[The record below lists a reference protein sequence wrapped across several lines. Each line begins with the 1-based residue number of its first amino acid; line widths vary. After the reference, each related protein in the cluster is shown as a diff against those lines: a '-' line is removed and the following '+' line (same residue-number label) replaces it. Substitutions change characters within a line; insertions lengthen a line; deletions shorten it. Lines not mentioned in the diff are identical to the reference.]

1 LFACIN
7 KLRGSV
13 EYLYDATV
21 GYSGIHYGEVPQ
33 ELYPLPGLYLN
44 KAQPKE
50 INMHLRRFALKEI
63 PETEHEFVEWVRAR
77 WQEKDDLMEEFYTK
91 GKFPSE
97 LMLDSDA
104 EEEEEESKGEE
115 RPKIGLSAS
124 ASSSSSSLSAAGK
137 IERAQGGG
145 QSLRFPLRSRAMLDY
160 LSPSALNVIALP
172 LLAVGIRYA
181 LQQSS

>member
-1 LFACIN
+1 M
-7 KLRGSV
+7 

-63 PETEHEFVEWVRAR
+63 PETEPEFVEWVRAR

-97 LMLDSDA
+97 LTLDSDA
-104 EEEEEESKGEE
+104 EEEEEEEKGSGAEE
-115 RPKIGLSAS
+115 KPKIGSSAS
-124 ASSSSSSLSAAGK
+124 ASSSSSSLSSAAK
-137 IERAQGGG
+137 IEKAQGGG

-172 LLAVGIRYA
+172 LLAVGIRYV